1 MILPLVKSLTCA
13 CARVANPVTVSFP
26 VTVNNVPVNVK
37 LALSTKRPLVLAYV
51 TRPLVKSLTC
61 ACANVERLLTP
72 KVPVTFEFASNSIE
86 PVPTVLTSKL
96 LFDDTVSILLPTICM
111 SSVRNGPPTMSPV
124 TYNVPLTVALLLTVK
139 LLDVIAPVTVSSPVI
154 VSVPVRVGLAENTIF
169 PVPVAPVLVTF
180 STVT

>member
-1 MILPLVKSLTCA
+1 
-13 CARVANPVTVSFP
+13 
-26 VTVNNVPVNVK
+26 
-37 LALSTKRPLVLAYV
+37 
-51 TRPLVKSLTC
+51 
-61 ACANVERLLTP
+61 
-72 KVPVTFEFASNSIE
+72 
-86 PVPTVLTSKL
+86 
-96 LFDDTVSILLPTICM
+96 M
-111 SSVRNGPPTMSPV
+111 SSVRNGPPIISPV